1 MIKVSIPATSA
12 NLGAGFDTLGIA
24 VGLFNEIEVTESDR
38 LVIESADDI
47 PVPQDETNLV
57 HLMMSNLYTLCGRTL
72 PPVHIR
78 QTNRIPIAR
87 GLGSSSACIIGG
99 LCAANRMLGE
109 PFDEAEMLRI
119 ACRFEGHPDNVAP
132 ALLGGFVCAVI
143 DGKEVHYVRQ
153 DLPDD
158 LKFAALIPDFE
169 LETTLARSVL
179 PREYPRRDAVHNVGR
194 AALMAVSM
202 TTHRY
207 DNLAAAVDDRI
218 HQPYRLHLIAGAHR
232 ALDVLRQSGAYCAYI
247 SGAGSTLM
255 AMVPAADDGYL
266 ARTRAALD
274 EAGFAKWQLLLLD
287 GNNSGA
293 VCTGQFC

>member
-1 MIKVSIPATSA
+1 MITVRVPATSA

-24 VGLFNEIEVTESDR
+24 VGLFNEIRVRESDR
-38 LVIESADDI
+38 LLIESADDVPI
-47 PVPQDETNLV
+47 PRDETNLV
-57 HLMMSNLYTLCGRTL
+57 YLMMSNLFTLCGKTL
-72 PPVHIR
+72 PPVHIL
-78 QTNRIPIAR
+78 QTNRIPFAR

-99 LCAANRMLGE
+99 LCAANAMLGK
-109 PFDEAEMLRI
+109 PFGQAELLRI

-132 ALLGGFVCAVI
+132 ALLGGFVCAAI
-143 DGKEVHYVRQ
+143 DGSDVHYVRQ

-158 LKFAALIPDFE
+158 LKFAALVPDFE
-169 LETTLARSVL
+169 LETSLARSVL
-179 PREYPRRDAVHNVGR
+179 PREYPRRDAVHNISR

-232 ALDVLRQSGAYCAYI
+232 AIDVLRSAGAYCAYI

-255 AMVPAADDGYL
+255 AMVPAADRGYGER
-266 ARTRAALD
+266 ARALLD
-274 EAGFAKWQLLLLD
+274 EAGFGSWQLLMLEGD
-287 GNNSGA
+287 NIGA
-293 VCTGQFC
+293 VCEEQ